1 MTQHGYPPM
10 PRPLPGRLSI
20 VFTCRDNGGL
30 SLLAEA
36 LANHGQPHLRAF
48 SGSIE
53 RVGAVDIAAVE
64 CLHGARVP
72 ADGLSAK
79 PLELFAPRRSAAHP
93 CGGGH
98 GGGGA
103 WRGQPLRRPL
113 RRAAASVAVRGGPR
127 IWRTPMPGAW
137 PIAACCR
144 PCAPPSANCL
154 SPCRRRPD
162 PKIRTAGGTGPR
174 PSSAKDCRRFSRRCA
189 RPVHPRYGCG

>member
-48 SGSIE
+48 SGSAE
-53 RVGAVDIAAVE
+53 RAGPLDIAAVE

-79 PLELFAPRRSAAHP
+79 PLELFALAGAPRIHAVVAMVETVHGEASRFAAR
-93 CGGGH
+93 CGARLH
-98 GGGGA
+98 L
-103 WRGQPLRRPL
+103 WRFEEVAHLADTHARRLAYRRLLPAL
-113 RRAAASVAVRGGPR
+113 RAAIGELPVTLP
-127 IWRTPMPGAW
+127 
-137 PIAACCR
+137 AA
-144 PCAPPSANCL
+144 A
-154 SPCRRRPD
+154 
-162 PKIRTAGGTGPR
+162 
-174 PSSAKDCRRFSRRCA
+174 
-189 RPVHPRYGCG
+189 